1 MFEDPRD
8 FFWSD
13 FQTLW
18 KYCIIILAEL
28 YIMNLNAFVH
38 EFDFTRILG
47 CEKACGQNIFSLRS
61 SRVSIVESARESY
74 FTFFASYG
82 AREIWDCQ
90 SRLELLHVKST
101 SKALVLTETLER
113 HDIQ

>member
-1 MFEDPRD
+1 MVKT
-8 FFWSD
+8 FFPLDLREYQSWKAHVKA
-13 FQTLW
+13 TL
-18 KYCIIILAEL
+18 L
-28 YIMNLNAFVH
+28 
-38 EFDFTRILG
+38 
-47 CEKACGQNIFSLRS
+47 
-61 SRVSIVESARESY
+61 
-74 FTFFASYG
+74 FFASYG

>member
-1 MFEDPRD
+1 MKA
-8 FFWSD
+8 
-13 FQTLW
+13 TL
-18 KYCIIILAEL
+18 L
-28 YIMNLNAFVH
+28 
-38 EFDFTRILG
+38 
-47 CEKACGQNIFSLRS
+47 
-61 SRVSIVESARESY
+61 
-74 FTFFASYG
+74 FFASYG